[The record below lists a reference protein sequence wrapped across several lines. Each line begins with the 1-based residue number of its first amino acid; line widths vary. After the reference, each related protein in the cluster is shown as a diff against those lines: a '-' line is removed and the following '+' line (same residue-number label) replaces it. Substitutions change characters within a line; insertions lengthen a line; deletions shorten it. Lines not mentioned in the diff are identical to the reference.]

1 MRALSTWTK
10 AATVAVVVTVVF
22 AIGFY
27 HVPGAVGLHYG
38 PVVIDFW
45 YGDGTLFQ
53 VKAGDT
59 YWALPL

>member
-1 MRALSTWTK
+1 MV
-10 AATVAVVVTVVF
+10 TVAVVVF

-27 HVPGAVGLHYG
+27 HVPGAVGLSYG

-53 VKAGDT
+53 VKAGDL
-59 YWALPL
+59 YWALPM